1 MSLFSL
7 FSPHLLQMCPP
18 RINDDLN
25 FLKRRQHVGERWVD
39 KGDATKSFRLPR
51 RYCTTENECCE
62 DIKSCQFFGKKWKVQ
77 IRLHLLRMFEKS
89 LDIRNVFSYNMKRI
103 SDVWPSK
110 SIKMDCLKTA
120 HHRIS
125 ICVHLRDTI
134 KRCRVR
140 QVIISIT
147 GRFFYPAFC
156 SFANTHMCK

>member
-1 MSLFSL
+1 MD
-7 FSPHLLQMCPP
+7 
-18 RINDDLN
+18 R
-25 FLKRRQHVGERWVD
+25 GY
-39 KGDATKSFRLPR
+39 ATKPFRSPR

-62 DIKSCQFFGKKWKVQ
+62 DIKSCQFFGKKWK
-77 IRLHLLRMFEKS
+77 IRIKFYLLRMFEES

-140 QVIISIT
+140 QVIVSIT
-147 GRFFYPAFC
+147 GRFFCRCFFVPLKKLCAKIWRNIHTLHLLEKISYE
-156 SFANTHMCK
+156 HQED

>member
-1 MSLFSL
+1 MSASGGWIRGMRQNHFVCRGDIVPQKTNAVKTSKVV
-7 FSPHLLQMCPP
+7 
-18 RINDDLN
+18 N
-25 FLKRRQHVGERWVD
+25 FLE
-39 KGDATKSFRLPR
+39 
-51 RYCTTENECCE
+51 
-62 DIKSCQFFGKKWKVQ
+62 KKWKVQ

-110 SIKMDCLKTA
+110 SIKIDCLKTA